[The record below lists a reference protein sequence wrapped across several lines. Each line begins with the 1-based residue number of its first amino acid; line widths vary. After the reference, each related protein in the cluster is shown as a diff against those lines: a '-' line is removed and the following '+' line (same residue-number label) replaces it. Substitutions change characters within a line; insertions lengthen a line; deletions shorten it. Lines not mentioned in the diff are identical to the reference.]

1 MFKIYCDGSCKGN
14 GKKDSVGAWAY
25 VILDSNNEIIASY
38 SYPEPNTT
46 NNQMEM
52 KALIESVKRLE
63 EFCKE
68 KNLNFKVEVYTD
80 SAYIHNCKQ
89 QKWYKNWIKNNWVN
103 TKKEPVKNK
112 ELWEKIIPFFEDER
126 IHIFKV
132 KGHSKDE
139 NEHEKWNNYVDKMA
153 QNAADIL
160 KRGF

>member
-14 GKKDSVGAWAY
+14 GKENAVGAFAY
-25 VILDSNNEIIASY
+25 VVLNEKDEELLHFTSAV
-38 SYPEPNTT
+38 PQAT

-52 KALIESVKRLE
+52 CALITSIENLKQYCE
-63 EFCKE
+63 EENKE
-68 KNLNFKVEVYTD
+68 FKVEVYTD
-80 SAYIHNCKQ
+80 SAYIHNCMT
-89 QKWYKNWIKNNWVN
+89 QKWYKNWIKNGWINS
-103 TKKEPVKNK
+103 KKEPVKNRN
-112 ELWEKIIPFFEDER
+112 LWESIIPYFEDDR
-126 IHIFKV
+126 IEIFKV